1 MKSGHME
8 KFKVYWVVLCK
19 NEEEIIPWCIQYWS
33 RITDKVIVYDNHS
46 TDSSVELLSQ
56 YDWIEVRTF
65 DSDGQ
70 NDVIQKQVKEQAYL
84 EFKDECS
91 ILIITD
97 MDEVFYFNDFKAISE
112 AFVSGGYNILMT
124 PIISLCEDSKPPY
137 MRDKLLHQQCHKFYK
152 QKMNHMQGF
161 EDYSK
166 LSIFNTKTTD
176 RVSMSVGQHYVQTS
190 PGMRIMLSDKD
201 FCLHVDKGLGEDF
214 FVQKR
219 QKMGANLSQMN
230 IRGGMCLEYLK
241 KEEELR
247 KEYRDKQEKSFDINS
262 L

>member
-1 MKSGHME
+1 MSKL
-8 KFKVYWVVLCK
+8 KTCWITLCF
-19 NEEEIIPWCIQYWS
+19 NEIDILPFVSQYWE
-33 RITDKVIVYDNHS
+33 RIGCDVVVYDNGS
-46 TDSSVELLSQ
+46 TDGSIQYLLELPYVTLKH
-56 YDWIEVRTF
+56 F
-65 DSDGQ
+65 DSEGQ
-70 NDVIQKQVKEQAYL
+70 NDVIQKTVKEQAYL
-84 EFKDECS
+84 ELKDKYD
-91 ILIITD
+91 IIIISD

-152 QKMNHMQGF
+152 QKMNHMNGF
-161 EDYSK
+161 EGYSK

-219 QKMGANLSQMN
+219 QKMGANLSKIN

-247 KEYRDKQEKSFDINS
+247 KEYREKQKKSFDINS

>member
-1 MKSGHME
+1 MSKL
-8 KFKVYWVVLCK
+8 KTCWVTLCY
-19 NEEEIIPWCIQYWS
+19 NEIDILPFVSQYWE
-33 RITDKVIVYDNHS
+33 RIGCDVVVYDNG
-46 TDSSVELLSQ
+46 SSDGSIQYLLELPYVTL
-56 YDWIEVRTF
+56 RHF

-70 NDVIQKQVKEQAYL
+70 NDVIQKTVKEQAYL
-84 EFKDECS
+84 ELKDKYD
-91 ILIITD
+91 IIIISD

-137 MRDKLLHQQCHKFYK
+137 TRDKLLHQQCHKFYK
-152 QKMNHMQGF
+152 QKMNHMHGF

-247 KEYRDKQEKSFDINS
+247 KEYREKQEKSFDLNKN
-262 L
+262 LDF

>member
-1 MKSGHME
+1 MSKL
-8 KFKVYWVVLCK
+8 KTCWVTLCY
-19 NEEEIIPWCIQYWS
+19 NEIDILPFVSQYWE
-33 RITDKVIVYDNHS
+33 RIGCDVVVYDNG
-46 TDSSVELLSQ
+46 SSDGSIQYLLELPYVTL
-56 YDWIEVRTF
+56 RHF

-70 NDVIQKQVKEQAYL
+70 NDVIQKTVKEQAYL
-84 EFKDECS
+84 ELKDKYD
-91 ILIITD
+91 IIIISD

-176 RVSMSVGQHYVQTS
+176 RVSMSVGQHYAQTS

-201 FCLHVDKGLGEDF
+201 FCLHIDKGLGEDF

-219 QKMGANLSQMN
+219 QKMGANLSQIN